1 MPQTTAGET
10 KAPKVPNDIKK
21 YADGWMTE
29 KKGTEIPAFL
39 KFSYIVIALGCLAYF
54 LIFINGEINH
64 STRGALV
71 RQFNAVTGTANGFM
85 YLVAALI
92 VIFAVVTIK
101 FAYSKFHED

>member
-1 MPQTTAGET
+1 M
-10 KAPKVPNDIKK
+10 APVEEAKVSEDLKS

-39 KFSYIVIALGCLAYF
+39 KATYIVVACGCLVYLLAF
-54 LIFINGEINH
+54 MNGEVNH

-85 YLVAALI
+85 YTVAALI
-92 VIFAVVTIK
+92 AIFAIVTVK
-101 FAYSKFHED
+101 FAFSKFHED